1 MVFGE
6 KLNRVMQELNL
17 NQKQVCG
24 LIGKSKGSVSQ
35 YLSGK
40 QTPSKT
46 VRSDIA
52 VALGLEPNYF
62 EEEQPPAEPKE
73 PIIVGRIKKMLPE
86 DAAICLGLSKDTI
99 RRGLQQGVFPWGYAI
114 KTSGNRWTYFIN
126 ANRFAEIEGLL
137 CANKGG
143 EYVAPDKYNGGSAG
157 DSGTV

>member
-1 MVFGE
+1 MTFGE
-6 KLNRVMQELNL
+6 KLQKVMQELNL

-40 QTPSKT
+40 QVPSRT
-46 VRSDIA
+46 AQSDIA
-52 VALGLEPNYF
+52 VALGLSPNYF
-62 EEEQPPAEPKE
+62 EEEQVSLSEPKE

-86 DAAICLGLSKDTI
+86 EAAIYLGLSKDTI

-114 KTSGNRWTYFIN
+114 KTSENRWTYFIN

-137 CANKGG
+137 CTNEGG
-143 EYVAPDKYNGGSAG
+143 E
-157 DSGTV
+157 